1 MVIENITK
9 FSEASTLAYNIKVKN
24 LQILAALK
32 DKEDGEEILLGCFKG
47 PCLLTC
53 CGWNSPQLFGWR
65 SNEERT
71 YALVGL

>member
-32 DKEDGEEILLGCFKG
+32 DKEDGARDFARLLQR
-47 PCLLTC
+47 T
-53 CGWNSPQLFGWR
+53 LFVDVLWL
-65 SNEERT
+65 E
-71 YALVGL
+71 